1 MLIIFSKK
9 SFKCALKKVS
19 KKSLMGALRESVV
32 NKLQRNPS
40 SVASK
45 KSVVQNFRRSPSS
58 VPKQIKKVPQKKR
71 VQILFHPLF
80 CKSSPQFRHFTPSYG
95 EFTEIWKHR
104 GWNKGRGWERRQWTS
119 THQYT
124 KRDGWW

>member
-1 MLIIFSKK
+1 VKTLKIPSNVPTEKKKCSKKNSKK

-40 SVASK
+40 SV
-45 KSVVQNFRRSPSS
+45 
-58 VPKQIKKVPQKKR
+58 PKQITKVPQKKR

-95 EFTEIWKHR
+95 EFTEI
-104 GWNKGRGWERRQWTS
+104 
-119 THQYT
+119 
-124 KRDGWW
+124 